1 MNKIGKLDR
10 NSFEVESIK
19 ISLNDLSAG
28 VNDYNE
34 FIIKYIDGKVV
45 YIIDKIC
52 DHAGGRLVLKSGKA
66 ICPMHSWILDLDS
79 LTYEGSKNIKK
90 SLDYDVKINHDLTK
104 QDGAP
109 IKVLG
114 KNNFVVYFPNFIFT
128 NYNEGIDNTIKYY
141 KKIL

>member
-52 DHAGGRLVLKSGKA
+52 
-66 ICPMHSWILDLDS
+66 
-79 LTYEGSKNIKK
+79 
-90 SLDYDVKINHDLTK
+90 
-104 QDGAP
+104 
-109 IKVLG
+109 
-114 KNNFVVYFPNFIFT
+114 
-128 NYNEGIDNTIKYY
+128 
-141 KKIL
+141 